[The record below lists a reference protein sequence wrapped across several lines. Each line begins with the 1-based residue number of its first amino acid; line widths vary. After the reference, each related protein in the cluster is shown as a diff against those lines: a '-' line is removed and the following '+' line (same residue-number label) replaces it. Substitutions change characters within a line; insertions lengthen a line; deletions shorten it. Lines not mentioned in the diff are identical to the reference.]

1 MQREGIDFTEV
12 YAPVS
17 KHSTMRALLALVVS
31 DDLVLHQ
38 LDVTTA
44 FLNGELDED
53 LYMVQPP
60 GYEQGGPNI
69 VCHLQRALYGLR
81 QAPRAWHKKLKSTLL
96 ELGFAESE
104 SDPGLFSLQLTDNYP
119 TFVLV
124 YVDDMLLVSDEITK
138 VMDVIDKLSKAF
150 ALKDMGEAAVFVG
163 LEIDRNPSAGTLK
176 VSQSRMAL
184 DIVSRYGMGNAKGK
198 PIPLNP
204 CTKLLKDTGN
214 LLDTTLF
221 DYSALVAV

>member
-1 MQREGIDFTEV
+1 M
-12 YAPVS
+12 S

-44 FLNGELDED
+44 FLNGELNED

-96 ELGFAESE
+96 ELGFTESE
-104 SDPGLFSLQLTDNYP
+104 SDSRSLHACMYTWTIGL
-119 TFVLV
+119 
-124 YVDDMLLVSDEITK
+124 
-138 VMDVIDKLSKAF
+138 
-150 ALKDMGEAAVFVG
+150 
-163 LEIDRNPSAGTLK
+163 
-176 VSQSRMAL
+176 
-184 DIVSRYGMGNAKGK
+184 
-198 PIPLNP
+198 
-204 CTKLLKDTGN
+204 
-214 LLDTTLF
+214 
-221 DYSALVAV
+221 